1 MTPFD
6 SRFAR
11 SVRLADRGGERDA
24 RAFIQ
29 PLSVK
34 APETPTPTI
43 AGVADARRWLLIME
57 PADIDGPAEIRDGDR
72 VYSLLRWEEIGGH
85 IEGLLCLKGGAG
97 DA

>member
-11 SVRLADRGGERDA
+11 SVLLTDGSGERGV

-29 PLSVK
+29 PVSVK
-34 APETPTPTI
+34 DPERPSPTA
-43 AGVADARRWLLIME
+43 AGVVDERRWLLIME
-57 PADIDGPAEIRDGDR
+57 PVAPAGPAEIVDGGR
-72 VYSLLRWEEIGGH
+72 VYSLLRWEEVGGH
-85 IEGLLCLKGGAG
+85 VEGLLCLKGGAG

>member
-11 SVRLADRGGERDA
+11 SVRVTDGGGERDV

-29 PLSVK
+29 PLSVSS
-34 APETPTPTI
+34 PEAPTPTV

-57 PADIDGPAEIRDGDR
+57 PAELNGPAEIRDGDR
-72 VYSLLRWEEIGGH
+72 VYSLLRWEEINGH
-85 IEGLLCLKGGAG
+85 IEGLLCLKGGGENA
-97 DA
+97 

>member
-11 SVRLADRGGERDA
+11 SVLVTDGGGERGV

-29 PLSVK
+29 PVSVRD
-34 APETPTPTI
+34 PETPTPTA
-43 AGVADARRWLLIME
+43 AGVVDERRWLLIME
-57 PADIDGPAEIRDGDR
+57 PAALLGPAEIRDGER

-97 DA
+97 NA